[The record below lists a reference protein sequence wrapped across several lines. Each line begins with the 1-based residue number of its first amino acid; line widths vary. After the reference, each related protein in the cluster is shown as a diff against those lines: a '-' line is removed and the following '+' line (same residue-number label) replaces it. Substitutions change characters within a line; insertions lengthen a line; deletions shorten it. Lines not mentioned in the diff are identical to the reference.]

1 MARIVVGLSG
11 GVDSSVAALLLKQQG
26 HEVHGVFM
34 DNWDAADAYCT
45 SAQDFQD
52 ARQVASALD
61 IPLHKVSFADE
72 YLERVFALF
81 LAELRAGRTP
91 NPDVLCNSE
100 IKFRCFLDYALRL
113 GADRIATGHYARA
126 DHGGARPRLLR
137 AADRDKDQCYF
148 LHAIEPE
155 ALARAEFP
163 LGGLQ
168 KSAVRDLA
176 FRAGFA
182 THDKPDS
189 TGICF
194 IGERRFREFLRGHL
208 AARPGPIVDADGTTL
223 GAHDGLAGYTL
234 GQRAGLHIG
243 GRRGS
248 AELPWYVAAK
258 DLARD
263 ALVVVQG
270 HDHPLLL
277 SVALEVEQLRWL
289 GPAAADGEA
298 LTAQLR
304 HRQTEQ
310 ACRVQLGRDH
320 CARVVFAAPQRAV
333 TPGQYCVLFRGDE
346 CIGGGVIAGAV
357 AAVAV
362 QVAS

>member
-45 SAQDFQD
+45 AAQDFQD
-52 ARQVASALD
+52 ARQAAAALD
-61 IPLHKVSFADE
+61 IPLHKVSFAE
-72 YLERVFALF
+72 QYLERVFALV

-113 GADRIATGHYARA
+113 GADRVATGHYARA
-126 DHGGARPRLLR
+126 AHAGGRSRLLR

-148 LHAIEPE
+148 LHAVEPA
-155 ALARAEFP
+155 ALAYAEFP
-163 LGGLQ
+163 LGGLP
-168 KSAVRDLA
+168 KAEVRELA
-176 FRAGFA
+176 FRAGLA

-208 AARPGPIVDADGTTL
+208 SASPGPIVTAE
-223 GAHDGLAGYTL
+223 GATVGEHDGLVNYTL
-234 GQRAGLHIG
+234 GQREGLRIG
-243 GRRGS
+243 GRRDA
-248 AELPWYVAAK
+248 AELPWYVAGK
-258 DLARD
+258 DLAKN
-263 ALVVVQG
+263 ALIVVQG
-270 HDHPLLL
+270 HDHPLLF
-277 SVALEVEQLRWL
+277 SDTLEVERLHWL
-289 GPAAADGEA
+289 GAPPIDGET
-298 LTAQLR
+298 LGAQVR
-304 HRQTEQ
+304 HRQQEQ
-310 ACRVQLGRDH
+310 PCRIELLAGSR
-320 CARVVFAAPQRAV
+320 ARVGFATPQRAV

-346 CIGGGVIAGAV
+346 CLGGGVIARAATA
-357 AAVAV
+357 AAVRI
-362 QVAS
+362 AS

>member
-11 GVDSSVAALLLKQQG
+11 GVDSSVAALLLQQAG

-45 SAQDFQD
+45 AAQDFQD
-52 ARQVASALD
+52 ARQVAAALA
-61 IPLHKVSFADE
+61 IPLHKVSFAE
-72 YLERVFALF
+72 QYLERVFALF

-113 GADRIATGHYARA
+113 GAERIATGHYARVA
-126 DHGGARPRLLR
+126 RDAGGARLMR

-148 LHAIEPE
+148 LHAIEPA

-163 LGGLQ
+163 LGDLP
-168 KSAVRDLA
+168 KPAVRELA
-176 FRAGFA
+176 FRAGLT

-208 AARPGPIVDADGTTL
+208 TGAPGPIVDAA
-223 GAHDGLAGYTL
+223 GAVIGEHDGLIHYTL
-234 GQRAGLHIG
+234 GQREGLRIG
-243 GRRGS
+243 GRRDA

-258 DLARD
+258 DLARN
-263 ALVVVQG
+263 ALVAVQG

-289 GPAAADGEA
+289 GAPPLDGEA

-310 ACRVQLGRDH
+310 ACQLELSAGARGRVRF
-320 CARVVFAAPQRAV
+320 VAPQRAV

-346 CIGGGVIAGAV
+346 CLGGGVIAA
-357 AAVAV
+357 AAPAVAV
-362 QVAS
+362 RAAS